1 VIRGAQPDRRGAEV
15 RLTPLKTPPVREQV
29 IAELTRLLAKGAFQP
44 GERIPTERELS
55 ERLGVSRG
63 TVREAV
69 QFLQALGLVE
79 IRHGSGTFRAMQ
91 PKEPNELRGEW
102 RRWTRRHAVRVRE
115 LLQVRQGLES
125 FAAELAAERAA
136 KGSEDGARL
145 VEAIERM
152 GAAVGS
158 EDVSALV
165 QADMDFH
172 SAVCEA
178 SGNTALVE
186 LSELLGKELVRE
198 RAATWTM
205 PGRPPRSLREHREIF
220 EAIQAGDGLR
230 ARAAVLAHLRSVE
243 RDLTRSVL
251 PPEAVNDREKGDE
264 SE

>member
-1 VIRGAQPDRRGAEV
+1 MTKGAQPDRPAEEV
-15 RLTPLKTPPVREQV
+15 RLTPLRTQPVREQV
-29 IAELTRLLAKGAFQP
+29 IAELTRLLEEGAFQP

-79 IRHGSGTFRAMQ
+79 IRHGSGTFRAMP
-91 PKEPNELRGEW
+91 PKEPGEQRGEW

-115 LLQVRQGLES
+115 LLQVREALES

-136 KGSEDGARL
+136 TGAEDAARL
-145 VEAIERM
+145 AQTIERM
-152 GAAVGS
+152 EAGVAT

-172 SAVCEA
+172 LAVCEA
-178 SGNTALVE
+178 SGNAALAE
-186 LSELLGKELVRE
+186 LGELLGKELVRE

-205 PGRPPRSLREHREIF
+205 PGRPPRSLREHRKIY
-220 EAIQAGDGLR
+220 EAINAGDGSR
-230 ARAAVLAHLRSVE
+230 ARKALLAHLRSVE
-243 RDLTRSVL
+243 HDLMRSVL
-251 PPEAVNDREKGDE
+251 PHETTSDRKKGDE
-264 SE
+264 